1 MIGAIA
7 RKIASFFVFPPERL
21 EVTLVHEL
29 EVAYSSGTA
38 PAAVPHARDYQ
49 WANACHDLF
58 EAGRID
64 IVEYAARYLHPF
76 YPELTYLAT
85 LVALFD
91 AMPRH
96 PPAPLAFRNEPTEE
110 IQVVRRPDCD
120 TVLLCFCAAG
130 GNLGPAGQFHSSVAW
145 PFAGEPC
152 VHQGP
157 SQFSRQLR
165 ISDPRSRS
173 GLFGHCVPAYRG

>member
-7 RKIASFFVFPPERL
+7 RKIASFVFPPERL
-21 EVTLVHEL
+21 EVTLVHKL

-64 IVEYAARYLHPF
+64 IVEYAARYLHPI

-96 PPAPLAFRNEPTEE
+96 PPVPLAFRNEPTEE
-110 IQVVRRPDCD
+110 IQ
-120 TVLLCFCAAG
+120 
-130 GNLGPAGQFHSSVAW
+130 
-145 PFAGEPC
+145 
-152 VHQGP
+152 
-157 SQFSRQLR
+157 
-165 ISDPRSRS
+165 
-173 GLFGHCVPAYRG
+173 